1 MQKIQYFFS
10 RLAFSKTLLGKRTA
24 QKITYMALTTALC
37 AVVNIIEPWKNEIT
51 TFSLTLF
58 ISGFAGLLLGGVSGF
73 FTCFLG
79 DLIGFLIKPV
89 GIYAPWI
96 GICNGLT
103 ALFVAWCLL
112 LPKAKKFLPVYPV
125 FACLLG
131 FVFCTCGLNTWYL
144 KGLLHPDWSYFEY
157 LRFRLFV
164 SGQIWNSVFNAILTV
179 AVLPIVVKVKPLG
192 IKV

>member
-1 MQKIQYFFS
+1 MQKIKYFFS
-10 RLAFSKTLLGKRTA
+10 RLVFSKTLLGKRTT
-24 QKITYMALTTALC
+24 QKISYMALTTALC
-37 AVVNIIEPWKNEIT
+37 AVVNIIEPWKNEIA

-79 DLIGFLIKPV
+79 DLLGFFVKPV

-96 GICNGLT
+96 GISNGLT

-112 LPKAKKFLPVYPV
+112 LPKAKKLLPLYLVV
-125 FACLLG
+125 ACLLG
-131 FVFCTCGLNTWYL
+131 FVFCTCGINTWYL
-144 KGLLHPDWSYFEY
+144 KQFRYPDWPYFAY
-157 LRFRLFV
+157 LKLRLFV
-164 SGQIWNSVFNAILTV
+164 NGQIWNSVFNTVLTV
-179 AVLPIVVKVKPLG
+179 ALLPIIIRVKPLK